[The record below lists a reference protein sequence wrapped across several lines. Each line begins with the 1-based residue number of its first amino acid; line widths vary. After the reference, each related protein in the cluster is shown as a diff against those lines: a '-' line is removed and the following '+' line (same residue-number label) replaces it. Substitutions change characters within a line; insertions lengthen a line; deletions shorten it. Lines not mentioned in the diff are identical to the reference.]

1 MDERLREEFKSKIN
15 FFVIGLISFVA
26 IAAIPFLS
34 TAFEHGDDQKII
46 QEAFPNSI
54 IGWIVWGIFRSLIV
68 IINMSILVAFVNQGR
83 INVSKNENFIESMK
97 KWIDVQVYKGK
108 KKKHKKHVYLT
119 PKQHYAALYT
129 KKGVSLAIT
138 SFASC
143 FTITFM
149 ILHWDLATF
158 IMITITVLFAVV
170 FGFLQMQKEEFYWLN
185 DFKIIADVEYDKML
199 EEKQKEE
206 LTNGI

>member
-34 TAFEHGDDQKII
+34 TAFEHGDDQQVI
-46 QEAFPNSI
+46 QQAFPDSA
-54 IGWIVWGIFRSLIV
+54 IGWIVWAIFRSLVVV
-68 IINMSILVAFVNQGR
+68 INISILVAFVNQGR
-83 INVSKNENFIESMK
+83 INVSKSEIFIESMK
-97 KWIDVQVYKGK
+97 KWIEVQVYKGK
-108 KKKHKKHVYLT
+108 QKKKRKRVYLT
-119 PKQHYAALYT
+119 PKQHYASVFT

-185 DFKIIADVEYDKML
+185 DFKIIADVEYNKML
-199 EEKQKEE
+199 EEKQKEVID
-206 LTNGI
+206 NGI

>member
-46 QEAFPNSI
+46 QQAFPDSI

-108 KKKHKKHVYLT
+108 KKSKKKHVYLT

-185 DFKIIADVEYDKML
+185 DFKIIADVEYSKML
-199 EEKQKEE
+199 EEKNKEVID
-206 LTNGI
+206 NGI

>member
-54 IGWIVWGIFRSLIV
+54 IGWIVWGIFRTLIV

-83 INVSKNENFIESMK
+83 INVSKNESFIESMK
-97 KWIDVQVYKGK
+97 KWIEVQVYKGK
-108 KKKHKKHVYLT
+108 KKKQRKHVYLT

-129 KKGVSLAIT
+129 KKGVSLAVT

-206 LTNGI
+206 IDNGI